1 MNPRNLLA
9 LLALVVLALMLWELR
24 WVLLVLFGAVVLA
37 VALDVPVTWL
47 RRLVPRLNRPTGLL
61 IVIALLAVLGWKLSV
76 LLLPELVE
84 QAQQLMLLV
93 PALVARVSQLL
104 GGVAMLHSVE
114 QQLMGFAT
122 WDKLQPLGAQLL
134 GVAGGA
140 ANGTIQVLLMVLLA
154 LLLVLDPRSHQR
166 LVVAVTPARHRE
178 LMAQLLGESRQ
189 ALGGWL
195 AGMTIS
201 AMVVF
206 LLTWAGLAALKV
218 PLALLSALVCGL
230 LTFVPTI
237 GPTLATVLPLAVALL
252 LSPALALQ
260 VLVMRLVML
269 VFKNTVMLTRG
280 TLLPCVVGVPPVEPS
295 AVMRDSRIISIV
307 LIFSGHAGMHC
318 ADWQQSF
325 VHSMASGVPASPFRM
340 PRMPDTTCAPALSF
354 NFSEYFVIGHA
365 SKQLPH
371 CVQSASVWSML
382 RST

>member
-1 MNPRNLLA
+1 MSPRNLLA
-9 LLALVVLALMLWELR
+9 LLALVVLSLMVWELR

-61 IVIALLAVLGWKLSV
+61 IVLSLLAVIGWKLSV

-84 QAQQLMLLV
+84 QVQQLLQLV
-93 PALVARVSQLL
+93 PSLIARLSQLL
-104 GGVAMLHSVE
+104 GGVAMLRSLE
-114 QQLMGFAT
+114 QQLMAFAT
-122 WDKLQPLGAQLL
+122 WDKLQPLGGQLL

-140 ANGTIQVLLMVLLA
+140 ANGTIQLLLLLLLA

-166 LVVAVTPARHRE
+166 LVLALTPARHRP
-178 LMAQLLGESRQ
+178 LMGRLLAECRE

-195 AGMTIS
+195 AGMTLS
-201 AMVVF
+201 ATVVF

-260 VLVMRLVML
+260 VLVLRLVL
-269 VFKNTVMLTRG
+269 QNVEAFLITPILLSRTVN
-280 TLLPCVVGVPPVEPS
+280 LLPTVALMAQLCLGVLLGLPGVLLALPLVVVVQVLCQRVLVEQ
-295 AVMRDSRIISIV
+295 VMDR
-307 LIFSGHAGMHC
+307 
-318 ADWQQSF
+318 W
-325 VHSMASGVPASPFRM
+325 
-340 PRMPDTTCAPALSF
+340 T
-354 NFSEYFVIGHA
+354 
-365 SKQLPH
+365 
-371 CVQSASVWSML
+371 
-382 RST
+382 